1 MSQVLLKEKLCPN
14 HLKPLRTTCISSD
27 FFDDKLVSS
36 TKSLVLPTHY
46 STAMLAVYFGPSNTV
61 PQFGTATLPEDESGT
76 TRSHAAYAGKED
88 KLPKLFWGIGCP
100 TPRFTRTDGNMVDSL
115 VNLCFHCRGLRLG
128 SRVCVCVRV
137 FCFSFSLFLLLFHE
151 ASSSWKTTC
160 SLRPTSSPISRRT
173 FESVRR
179 AKRMARPERLRNAWP
194 PI

>member
-137 FCFSFSLFLLLFHE
+137 FCFFFFFVFTAFS
-151 ASSSWKTTC
+151 
-160 SLRPTSSPISRRT
+160 
-173 FESVRR
+173 
-179 AKRMARPERLRNAWP
+179 
-194 PI
+194 